1 VRADVQGCRTS
12 FELALRFIDW
22 ANRLGG
28 TPTRAQIQE
37 RYGVS
42 RATAYRWKSAWD
54 TVKEMQA

>member
-1 VRADVQGCRTS
+1 
-12 FELALRFIDW
+12 LRFIDW

-28 TPTRAQIQE
+28 SPTHTQIQQ

-54 TVKEMQA
+54 TVKEIQA